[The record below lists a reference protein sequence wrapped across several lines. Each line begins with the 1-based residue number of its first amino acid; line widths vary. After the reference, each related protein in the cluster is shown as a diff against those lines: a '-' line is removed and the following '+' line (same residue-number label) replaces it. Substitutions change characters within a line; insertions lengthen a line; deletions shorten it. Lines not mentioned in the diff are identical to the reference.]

1 MTCDEFSNEFDTL
14 VNSYSTT
21 NSFGKTSGT
30 LEFDEY
36 EKSVFLTKAQEE
48 VVISLYNGKNP
59 FGDSFEKTEETRR
72 YLNELVKN
80 YSTSNKKSIT
90 GGVDEKSV
98 FFDLPVD
105 LMFITYESVDLKDDS
120 LECHNSKNIQVVP
133 VTQDEYHRLKKNPFR
148 GKSYNRA
155 LRLDL
160 GNNIVEIV
168 SDYNIETYKVRY
180 IRKPTPIV
188 LVDLPSDVSIDDET
202 RTKTECELNPVLHR
216 TILER
221 AVTLALR
228 SRSTSK

>member
-48 VVISLYNGKNP
+48 VVVSLYNGKNP

-80 YSTSNKKSIT
+80 YSTSTKKSVT

-120 LECHNSKNIQVVP
+120 LGCHSNKNIQVIP

-168 SDYNIETYKVRY
+168 SDYNIETYKIRY

-228 SRSTSK
+228 SRSIGK